1 MRFDKKIQRFP
12 SGGGT
17 VLSWGSELE
26 SRVFTSFHVV
36 FIGAVDFFCSCWA
49 EACNFVMKGLKGSEL
64 TTA

>member
-36 FIGAVDFFCSCWA
+36 FIGAVDFF
-49 EACNFVMKGLKGSEL
+49 VLVGLRLATLS
-64 TTA
+64 